1 MKFYNIEI
9 KFKIP
14 KDKKQKSTTKTM
26 HRNFLGDALISEL
39 GDASRLQCKV
49 LCRKYTDA
57 LAMP

>member
-1 MKFYNIEI
+1 M
-9 KFKIP
+9 
-14 KDKKQKSTTKTM
+14 TKTM

-39 GDASRLQCKV
+39 GDASRLQYKV